1 MTRRGVPPAPEEIN
15 DAIVCVIYQ
24 VTVGG
29 CPVRRANLA
38 SLRIS
43 GPGRNLLL
51 PVRKGQS
58 GQIRIEWW
66 ETKNKKELTVELTPQ
81 AAEVV
86 QHFVEHFRP
95 RLMVN
100 VGSAPDNPYLFPA
113 GGQGHRDGALL
124 NAAFVDRN
132 RKIGGFLLNMH
143 VQRHLT
149 AFVILKQDP
158 NGDGHRP
165 EGFWATGTARRPSG
179 TTRRSMT
186 SLPSRN
192 TTNCSNWPGS
202 MLSAFHCCGG
212 GGDGPLQHRVRYGAA
227 AP

>member
-1 MTRRGVPPAPEEIN
+1 MPDRLWERMQAVTRRGVPPAPEEIN

-51 PVRKGQS
+51 PGRKGQP
-58 GQIRIEWW
+58 GQMRIEWW
-66 ETKNKKELTVELTPQ
+66 ETKNRKELTVELTPQ

-95 RLMVN
+95 RLMAN

-132 RKIGGFLLNMH
+132 RKIGGFLLNVH

-165 EGFWATGTARRPSG
+165 EGPGPPERKRGRRQTLRGGSLRAR
-179 TTRRSMT
+179 
-186 SLPSRN
+186 LN
-192 TTNCSNWPGS
+192 
-202 MLSAFHCCGG
+202 
-212 GGDGPLQHRVRYGAA
+212 GPARVDAWRLGCRKVMADQAAGAA
-227 AP
+227 V